1 MAHGGAGT
9 AHILALRALD
19 VWHARH
25 SVRADGDGKGL
36 QGDCAQRH
44 VLQHSVAA
52 ATGTVMARAAQGH
65 HGVRGGQAEDGRDV
79 CGRMREGR
87 GGETDG
93 GGSCDVEEN
102 VKM

>member
-25 SVRADGDGKGL
+25 RVCADGDGKGL
-36 QGDCAQRH
+36 QGDCTQRPL
-44 VLQHSVAA
+44 LQHSVAA

-79 CGRMREGR
+79 CGRMRER
-87 GGETDG
+87 CDG
-93 GGSCDVEEN
+93 AADDGGSCDVEEK